1 MESNSSSATG
11 YLSER
16 LERDMEFTYA
26 IMADAAGVLFW
37 VAVIATVVVG
47 FLWLSSFIEHLN
59 IKAGRWLALAF
70 AGLIALA
77 KTLSVGGAHLRSISP
92 SYDPGEA
99 VFGAAWILLSMI
111 LLIGPFALIF
121 GPKDNKAN
129 R

>member
-47 FLWLSSFIEHLN
+47 FLWLSN
-59 IKAGRWLALAF
+59 GGR
-70 AGLIALA
+70 
-77 KTLSVGGAHLRSISP
+77 
-92 SYDPGEA
+92 E
-99 VFGAAWILLSMI
+99 
-111 LLIGPFALIF
+111 
-121 GPKDNKAN
+121 N
-129 R
+129 